1 GSTDDISPVQDEVS
15 GTEGQS
21 VTLTCSYQT
30 SSSYISLHWYRHQ
43 SDQAPQFIL
52 KEGAKGNNN
61 KYIPN
66 NHYGSKTKFPKEKF
80 DAQIN
85 DTSVPLRI
93 QKLQPSDSAL
103 YYCAV
108 QPTVTGNTQSLYKN
122 LTANSRSCTTL
133 QTQSPRRHF
142 LVLSTCFKM
151 HSFRILSGNLSHS
164 PAPMKQAPEEFP
176 FTGTDISLTRLLS
189 LYSGKEPKVTA
200 LNIFLIDVM
209 DPKQATH
216 PLNSP

>member
-1 GSTDDISPVQDEVS
+1 TRRVLTEYLHASVPPAIEQQRHQVAVIQHGGDVIA
-15 GTEGQS
+15 TEGE
-21 VTLTCSYQT
+21 TLTLACTFET
-30 SSSYISLHWYRHQ
+30 S
-43 SDQAPQFIL
+43 
-52 KEGAKGNNN
+52 NN
-61 KYIPN
+61 KN
-66 NHYGSKTKFPKEKF
+66 FMLQQFPKEKF

-142 LVLSTCFKM
+142 LVD
-151 HSFRILSGNLSHS
+151 
-164 PAPMKQAPEEFP
+164 
-176 FTGTDISLTRLLS
+176 GTLAVDYSCCTSLWYDRQHHTLIHL
-189 LYSGKEPKVTA
+189 
-200 LNIFLIDVM
+200 FLAI
-209 DPKQATH
+209 
-216 PLNSP
+216 